1 MENLSSHITPL
12 DKICKILYHTCMI
25 YFIRHGQTDWNVR
38 ELMQGQ
44 TDIPLNDTGRSQA
57 QQMAQSLQGVTFDK
71 VFCSPLCR
79 AVETC
84 KAVVS
89 EQQIVLDSRLAERC
103 FGEFEGESIY
113 VMRARQFWNENANQT
128 FERAESLFQVIDR
141 VYEFLDEI
149 MHKYPHQNVLL
160 VAHGGIGMVVQSY
173 FCGKPTDGDYLKYLV
188 ANCQVLKFEN

>member
-1 MENLSSHITPL
+1 
-12 DKICKILYHTCMI
+12 MI

-44 TDIPLNDTGRSQA
+44 TDIPLNDTGRYQA
-57 QQMAQSLQGVTFDK
+57 QQMAQSLQGITFDK

-79 AVETC
+79 AIETC
-84 KAVVS
+84 KAVVDQS
-89 EQQIVLDSRLAERC
+89 QIVVDHRLAERC

-113 VMRARQFWNENANQT
+113 VMRARQFWNANANQT

-149 MHKYPHQNVLL
+149 THKYPRQNVLV

-173 FCGKPTDGDYLKYLV
+173 FLGKPADGDYLKYLV